1 MTTHQESV
9 DVLAI
14 GAHPDD
20 VELGCGGL
28 LAKLSSEGKRIAI
41 LDLTRGELSTR
52 GTPNERHAESEHA
65 AAILGLCARENA
77 GLPDGGL
84 SNTPEQRLAV
94 IPFIRR
100 FRPKVVLTLMTPDRH
115 PDHEA
120 AHYLGRDACFLSGLM
135 RIDTG
140 QEPFRPERIYYFHPY
155 LDAAASPFGIVDIS
169 GFFPK
174 KLASIGAHKTQFYNP
189 DDRSAGTYI
198 SSLEFWESIEHRARF
213 WGRRIGVCHGEALY
227 SEGPVSLSTLPGL

>member
-120 AHYLGRDACFLSGLM
+120 AHYLREMPVSCPALCVSIQDRNLSA
-135 RIDTG
+135 R
-140 QEPFRPERIYYFHPY
+140 
-155 LDAAASPFGIVDIS
+155 S
-169 GFFPK
+169 
-174 KLASIGAHKTQFYNP
+174 ASIISIPIWMRRLHLSALWISAVFSRKNSHLSAPIKPSFTIRTTAVPAPIFPLWNSGNP
-189 DDRSAGTYI
+189 
-198 SSLEFWESIEHRARF
+198 
-213 WGRRIGVCHGEALY
+213 
-227 SEGPVSLSTLPGL
+227 

>member
-1 MTTHQESV
+1 MTTHHESV

-100 FRPKVVLTLMTPDRH
+100 FRPKVVLTLMTP
-115 PDHEA
+115 
-120 AHYLGRDACFLSGLM
+120 
-135 RIDTG
+135 
-140 QEPFRPERIYYFHPY
+140 
-155 LDAAASPFGIVDIS
+155 
-169 GFFPK
+169 
-174 KLASIGAHKTQFYNP
+174 
-189 DDRSAGTYI
+189 
-198 SSLEFWESIEHRARF
+198 
-213 WGRRIGVCHGEALY
+213 
-227 SEGPVSLSTLPGL
+227 